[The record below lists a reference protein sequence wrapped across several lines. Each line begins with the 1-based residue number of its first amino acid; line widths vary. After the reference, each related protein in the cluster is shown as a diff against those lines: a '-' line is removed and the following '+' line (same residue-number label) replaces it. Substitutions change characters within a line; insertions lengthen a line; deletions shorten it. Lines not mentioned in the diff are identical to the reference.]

1 MNIVGSICFVGV
13 PVLMENL
20 ILIGLLGCNFVF
32 IYEVRI
38 CLVRKFVGEAKT
50 P

>member
-1 MNIVGSICFVGV
+1 MFCGGASTHGESNSYTV
-13 PVLMENL
+13 
-20 ILIGLLGCNFVF
+20 GLLGCNFVF

-38 CLVRKFVGEAKT
+38 CLVRKFVGEAKS

>member
-38 CLVRKFVGEAKT
+38 CLVCKFVGEAKS